1 MNIGVGSCGL
11 ILPPTPPTPPHPT
24 SSDLEMRNYLAIACE
39 ASFVT
44 VKQHPMHASSWTLS
58 QAAMPG

>member
-1 MNIGVGSCGL
+1 M
-11 ILPPTPPTPPHPT
+11 ILHPPPFFF

-39 ASFVT
+39 ASFVAG
-44 VKQHPMHASSWTLS
+44 KQHPMHASSWTLS

>member
-1 MNIGVGSCGL
+1 MNIWVGGYGL
-11 ILPPTPPTPPHPT
+11 ILPPPLFF

-39 ASFVT
+39 ASFVAG
-44 VKQHPMHASSWTLS
+44 KQHPMHASSWTLS